1 MKRKKE
7 EEMEEEEKMKR
18 KKEEEMEKGGWE
30 EEEKEEEEKE
40 EEEERR
46 LLLYTHYSE
55 RNELVYM
62 CLALVS
68 EWGGKFANHCI
79 RGHITDPF
87 SSCPHES
94 VR

>member
-7 EEMEEEEKMKR
+7 EEKEEEEEMKR

-30 EEEKEEEEKE
+30 EEEKEEEEEK
-40 EEEERR
+40 RR
-46 LLLYTHYSE
+46 LLLYTRYSE

-68 EWGGKFANHCI
+68 KWGGKFANHCI
-79 RGHITDPF
+79 SGRITDPF
-87 SSCPHES
+87 SSCPQDS